1 MNKVIFKI
9 GVIYIYKKKDVILTG
24 FALFAML
31 FGAGN
36 LIFPPMV
43 GYVVGDK
50 WISAAA
56 GFFITGIGFT
66 LFAILS
72 SALAGKE

>member
-24 FALFAML
+24 LPYL
-31 FGAGN
+31 QCYLELEI

-56 GFFITGIGFT
+56 GFFITRIGFP
-66 LFAILS
+66 LWQYYHQH
-72 SALAGKE
+72 